1 MIFEKF
7 LFKFPFLRTEVL
19 NKCHVSLQMGNCPI
33 PVAEHSGP
41 CEIKRVLV
49 DLYGSSSNSNNDI
62 MYHFVQQIS
71 LGHEPLCFR
80 LEASLEEE
88 KSRLTLTPIFVNFPS
103 QTSRYVRWL
112 VSCSKPFICIDGV
125 LSALCVKPRLQKHSP
140 AAFEPR
146 FAGGYVKFGW
156 RKLALCKIIF
166 QFLNT

>member
-1 MIFEKF
+1 MRLKECQWIFMGHPVIVIMILCK
-7 LFKFPFLRTEVL
+7 
-19 NKCHVSLQMGNCPI
+19 
-33 PVAEHSGP
+33 
-41 CEIKRVLV
+41 
-49 DLYGSSSNSNNDI
+49 
-62 MYHFVQQIS
+62 YHFVQQIS

-80 LEASLEEE
+80 LEASLGVE
-88 KSRLTLTPIFVNFPS
+88 KSRLTLTPILVNFPS

-146 FAGGYVKFGW
+146 FAGGYVKLGW